1 MSPRKIAALVTAL
14 VAMCAHAEFYKVNI
28 KRLDQNLYKTSNG
41 LYIETRF
48 CFEFAIGEDAI
59 LKHESYAYDNK
70 LIFNSGTTCDVVKVF
85 K

>member
-1 MSPRKIAALVTAL
+1 MSPKKIVALVTAFL
-14 VAMCAHAEFYKVNI
+14 ALSAHAEFYKVNI
-28 KRLDQNLYKTSNG
+28 KRLDQNLYKSSNG

-48 CFEFAIGEDAI
+48 CFEFVMGEDAI
-59 LKHESYAYDNK
+59 LKHDSYAYDNK

>member
-1 MSPRKIAALVTAL
+1 MPPKKIAGLIAALLAIS
-14 VAMCAHAEFYKVNI
+14 AHAEFYKVNI
-28 KRLDQNLYKTSNG
+28 KRLDQNLYKSSSG

-48 CFEFAIGEDAI
+48 CFEFALGEDAV
-59 LKHESYAYDNK
+59 LKYESYAYDNK